1 MRKGIHNEF
10 GKQALVH
17 GCRCHE
23 RENVIAY
30 LPKSQQGIFR
40 KKLQKA
46 YRQKSYKQVK
56 QELASIRKEL
66 NLLNQWSIASI
77 KAWKRH

>member
-1 MRKGIHNEF
+1 MF
-10 GKQALVH
+10 GKQALVQRSQWH
-17 GCRCHE
+17 K

-46 YRQKSYKQVK
+46 YRQKSYMQVK
-56 QELASIRKEL
+56 QELASIQKDL
-66 NLLNQWSIASI
+66 ICSISGQ
-77 KAWKRH
+77 